1 MNKRLFLAID
11 LPQNLKDELV
21 AFQKNTEL
29 IHQFS
34 SVKFRRIPLE
44 NFHITVSFLGY
55 IPYEC
60 IDGLIETVQALCKQF
75 KPFPF
80 SFSHFQFAPS
90 GRPPTMIWA
99 VFESDRIFQ
108 TFTHEVN
115 LSMRNFLRSVD
126 RNIHF
131 TFHGVFTP
139 HVTLIRLNG
148 DIGNKDLPLFEIKEK
163 KCEVKE
169 LILYESKLAKVGATY
184 SRLAV
189 FPFGNQS

>member
-29 IHQFS
+29 INQLS
-34 SVKFRRIPLE
+34 SVKFRKIPAE

-55 IPYEC
+55 IPTEY
-60 IDGLIETVQALCKQF
+60 IDGLAQTILQLSKQS
-75 KPFPF
+75 KPF
-80 SFSHFQFAPS
+80 SLTFSHFSFAPI
-90 GRPPTMIWA
+90 GRPATMIWA
-99 VFESDRIFQ
+99 VFKSDKSFQ
-108 TFTHEVN
+108 SFAHEVN

-131 TFHGVFTP
+131 TFHGFFTP

-189 FPFGNQS
+189 FPF